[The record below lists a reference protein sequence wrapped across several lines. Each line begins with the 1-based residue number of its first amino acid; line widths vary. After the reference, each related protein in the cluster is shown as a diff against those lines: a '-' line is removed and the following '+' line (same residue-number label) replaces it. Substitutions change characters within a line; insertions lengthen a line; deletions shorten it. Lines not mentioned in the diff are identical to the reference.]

1 MGLCVVIRLVDAV
14 FRMRIVILVNKVLCV
29 DHRCNVTMISAMGL
43 VTKELVEANRLDC
56 GKTEINTW
64 YALRNIHCLQDGY
77 DVFYYLRKTM
87 NRIME
92 RRLLLTD
99 GSCGCSA

>member
-14 FRMRIVILVNKVLCV
+14 FRTRTVMVMNGVLCV
-29 DHRCNVTMISAMGL
+29 DHRCNVTMISATGL

-56 GKTEINTW
+56 GKLEINTW

-77 DVFYYLRKTM
+77 DEFYYLRKTM

-99 GSCGCSA
+99 GSCG